1 MIDLH
6 CHMLPDVDDG
16 SASEADSLEMGRIAA
31 RSGVTAIAL
40 TPHCNL
46 PDGQGN
52 YYDGALETRFRRL
65 AMRFRQE
72 GLPVTLYRG
81 MEVFSTPELPRLLD
95 EERLLTLGG
104 SRYLLVEFAFGE
116 TPWFAAQTLESIAVR
131 GLTPVVAHPER
142 YYFIQDDPRRLLR
155 WAESGYVLQ
164 LNRGSLSGMFGRHA
178 AKAAQWCLANGCVHL
193 FASDAHSPY
202 RRTPQLDDLF
212 DHIARAASPEAAAL
226 LLERNPAA
234 ILENRAVHPLME
246 DF

>member
-6 CHMLPDVDDG
+6 CHMLPGVDDG

-46 PDGQGN
+46 PEGQGN

-65 AMRFRQE
+65 AMLFRQE

-104 SRYLLVEFAFGE
+104 SSPSARR
-116 TPWFAAQTLESIAVR
+116 R
-131 GLTPVVAHPER
+131 GL
-142 YYFIQDDPRRLLR
+142 PRRR
-155 WAESGYVLQ
+155 S
-164 LNRGSLSGMFGRHA
+164 
-178 AKAAQWCLANGCVHL
+178 KA
-193 FASDAHSPY
+193 SP
-202 RRTPQLDDLF
+202 
-212 DHIARAASPEAAAL
+212 RAA
-226 LLERNPAA
+226 
-234 ILENRAVHPLME
+234 
-246 DF
+246 

>member
-6 CHMLPDVDDG
+6 CHMLPGVDDG

-46 PDGQGN
+46 PEGQGN

-65 AMRFRQE
+65 AMLFRQE

-104 SRYLLVEFAFGE
+104 GAGICWSSSPSARR
-116 TPWFAAQTLESIAVR
+116 R
-131 GLTPVVAHPER
+131 GL
-142 YYFIQDDPRRLLR
+142 PRRR
-155 WAESGYVLQ
+155 S
-164 LNRGSLSGMFGRHA
+164 
-178 AKAAQWCLANGCVHL
+178 K
-193 FASDAHSPY
+193 
-202 RRTPQLDDLF
+202 
-212 DHIARAASPEAAAL
+212 ASPCAA
-226 LLERNPAA
+226 
-234 ILENRAVHPLME
+234 
-246 DF
+246 

>member
-6 CHMLPDVDDG
+6 CHMLPGVDDG

-46 PDGQGN
+46 PEGQGN

-65 AMRFRQE
+65 AMLFRQE

-116 TPWFAAQTLESIAVR
+116 TPWFAAQTLESIAAQMATMSKPPTQRMTSCGVCIFA
-131 GLTPVVAHPER
+131 LCSSTPLATTC
-142 YYFIQDDPRRLLR
+142 RLCFKSSLR
-155 WAESGYVLQ
+155 S
-164 LNRGSLSGMFGRHA
+164 
-178 AKAAQWCLANGCVHL
+178 
-193 FASDAHSPY
+193 
-202 RRTPQLDDLF
+202 
-212 DHIARAASPEAAAL
+212 I
-226 LLERNPAA
+226 PA
-234 ILENRAVHPLME
+234 P
-246 DF
+246 

>member
-6 CHMLPDVDDG
+6 CHMLPGVDDG

-46 PDGQGN
+46 PEGQGH

-65 AMRFRQE
+65 AMLFRQE

-155 WAESGYVLQ
+155 RERLCAPAQPREPQRHVRPP
-164 LNRGSLSGMFGRHA
+164 RGKGRAVVPCKRLRPSLRQRRAQSLPAHA
-178 AKAAQWCLANGCVHL
+178 AAGRS
-193 FASDAHSPY
+193 F
-202 RRTPQLDDLF
+202 
-212 DHIARAASPEAAAL
+212 
-226 LLERNPAA
+226 
-234 ILENRAVHPLME
+234 
-246 DF
+246 